1 MTKNKTNQI
10 MDLYYYT
17 IFGLNISSELELNM
31 LNLITKPASIDVTIV
46 FGTTPKQLN
55 EPLDRRVQYEAKEGE
70 FLMWF
75 TFSTVRFYVQQGKRI
90 TIETGGSEDWDFI
103 KVFLL
108 APVTG
113 ALLHQRRVIPLHAG
127 GVVVDN
133 EVILLAGQS
142 GAGKSTTTAAFKEQ
156 GYQLMADDIAVIHY
170 NEEKIPI
177 VEPGVPFVK
186 LWKESFDVLEKEV
199 PLTGRIRENIEKYFV
214 PIKDL
219 APKALPIKRIYIL
232 EKSDSITEPIIKDLS
247 SIETV
252 HHLRMGTY
260 RYYYLIGLK
269 GEKEHFQLAFSL
281 GSQNKVKH
289 LTRPMKY
296 PVNQLI
302 DFILDDLKSNG

>member
-108 APVTG
+108 APVT
-113 ALLHQRRVIPLHAG
+113 L
-127 GVVVDN
+127 
-133 EVILLAGQS
+133 
-142 GAGKSTTTAAFKEQ
+142 FK
-156 GYQLMADDIAVIHY
+156 QL
-170 NEEKIPI
+170 
-177 VEPGVPFVK
+177 FFS
-186 LWKESFDVLEKEV
+186 SFFK
-199 PLTGRIRENIEKYFV
+199 
-214 PIKDL
+214 
-219 APKALPIKRIYIL
+219 
-232 EKSDSITEPIIKDLS
+232 
-247 SIETV
+247 
-252 HHLRMGTY
+252 
-260 RYYYLIGLK
+260 
-269 GEKEHFQLAFSL
+269 
-281 GSQNKVKH
+281 
-289 LTRPMKY
+289 
-296 PVNQLI
+296 
-302 DFILDDLKSNG
+302 